1 MSSHT
6 DIVDNLKL
14 ICQCKGIKKGTFKK
28 LMIEGIT
35 TLEGLRKATGAG
47 SGQCGG
53 ARCTPRL
60 EAMIEEVGK

>member
-1 MSSHT
+1 MSGHA

-28 LMIEGIT
+28 LMAEG
-35 TLEGLRKATGAG
+35 TLTHEGLKKATGAG

-53 ARCTPRL
+53 ARCAPRILAML
-60 EAMIEEVGK
+60 EERK